1 MHIFV
6 CRLDN
11 ICFKDDGSVM
21 LIDLDRWEVAN
32 YTFHNIYTQ
41 SCMYTVG
48 NYTCKQVDFIQLGY
62 LVLYLLVGKDIIKPT
77 AIVLVYYI
85 GKENIDEMSYH
96 SMDIDTLKYVTDSE
110 CRTIIQQLLK
120 GIKQ

>member
-1 MHIFV
+1 MGGCQLHIPQH
-6 CRLDN
+6 
-11 ICFKDDGSVM
+11 IYSV
-21 LIDLDRWEVAN
+21 LYV
-32 YTFHNIYTQ
+32 
-41 SCMYTVG
+41 SCG